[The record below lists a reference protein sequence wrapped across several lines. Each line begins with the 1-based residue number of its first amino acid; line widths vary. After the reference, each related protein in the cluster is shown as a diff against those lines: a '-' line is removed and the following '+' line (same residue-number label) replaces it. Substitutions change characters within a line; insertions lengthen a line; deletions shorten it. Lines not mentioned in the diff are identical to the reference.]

1 MELNQIKHNILH
13 FFYPHNCV
21 GCGFTLFNLQKFLCR
36 HCLADL
42 PLTHFER
49 VQDNPVA
56 KIFSGRL
63 QIEKATAWLFFAKN
77 GITQNVIHALKYRN
91 NQNIG
96 LAMGAIMAES
106 LHDSDWWQGVDVLIP
121 LPLNRKKLLMR
132 GYNQAEVLCRG
143 IASFNGI
150 PIEEVAVMRK
160 VYTETQTHKS
170 RIQRWRN
177 VAEVFDLLDYTHLQ
191 NKHAVLVDDV
201 VTTGATLD
209 ACGQIL
215 SKVPG
220 LKLSLLS
227 LAIASKV

>member
-21 GCGFTLFNLQKFLCR
+21 GCGYPLFNLQKLLCK
-36 HCLADL
+36 HCIADL
-42 PLTHFER
+42 PLTHYEK
-49 VQDNPVA
+49 VDDNPVV

-63 QIEKATAWLFFAKN
+63 QIEKATSWLFFAKN
-77 GITQNVIHALKYRN
+77 GLTQNVIHALKYRN
-91 NQNIG
+91 NRKIG
-96 LAMGAIMAES
+96 LAMGKMMAAS
-106 LHDSDWWQGVDVLIP
+106 LDECGWWNGIDVLIP

-143 IASFNGI
+143 ISSFTGI
-150 PIEEVAVMRK
+150 PVEEVAVMRT
-160 VYTETQTHKS
+160 VFTETQTHKT

-177 VAEVFDLLDYTHLQ
+177 VAEVFDLLDYSHLQ
-191 NKHAVLVDDV
+191 GKHAVLVDDV

-209 ACGQIL
+209 ACGQVL

-227 LAIASKV
+227 LAIASRI

>member
-21 GCGFTLFNLQKFLCR
+21 GCGYPLFNLEKFLCN
-36 HCLADL
+36 HCHADL
-42 PLTHFER
+42 PLTHYEK
-49 VQDNPVA
+49 VDDNPVA

-63 QIEKATAWLFFAKN
+63 QIEKATSWLFFAKN
-77 GITQNVIHALKYRN
+77 GLTQNVIHALKYSN
-91 NQNIG
+91 NQKIG
-96 LAMGAIMAES
+96 LAMGKMMAAS
-106 LHDSDWWQGVDVLIP
+106 LDECGWWNGIDVLIP

-143 IASFNGI
+143 ISSFTRI
-150 PIEEVAVMRK
+150 PVEEVAVMRT
-160 VYTETQTHKS
+160 VFTETQTRKS

-177 VAEVFDLLDYTHLQ
+177 VAEVFDLLDYSHLQ

-209 ACGQIL
+209 ACGQVL
-215 SKVPG
+215 AKVPG

-227 LAIASKV
+227 LAIVSRI